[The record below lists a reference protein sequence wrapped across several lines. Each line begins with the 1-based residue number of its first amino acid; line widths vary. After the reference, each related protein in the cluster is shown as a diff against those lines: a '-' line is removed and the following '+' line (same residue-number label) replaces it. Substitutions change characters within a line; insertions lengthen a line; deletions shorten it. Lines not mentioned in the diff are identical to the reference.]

1 MRLCLLL
8 GLMFT
13 VVVTEPVTTLLKDS
27 FFDGN
32 YTVAEGSSGMTWTVL
47 SGGATVSGGQLAINR
62 PGFIVCDQRIS
73 TNEFTIQFDTTI
85 TWSEPGRFIFL
96 YKDSSNYYWMGLGNV
111 PGVFRVMGGIE
122 EQLYA
127 DSGSKLRLPHAGPA
141 TNTCKIYVHNTG
153 TAVDLKFDR
162 GGDGLDYD
170 VELTDTNNAAAALF
184 QNTGVGAYDST
195 TNTGSSFKL
204 DNILIRSYLVSDPR
218 QGAVYYVDTVTGDDT
233 RAVTQATNPAT
244 PWKTIQKG
252 VDAAMST
259 DTVLVMPGIYRE
271 TVTPLRNGKPSAPIT
286 IKAFNPANKPVLD
299 GSEIVNSGDWQ
310 PTTVTNLNGV
320 THAAY
325 KTPIAWNPG
334 ACYQDGVKM
343 FASQEPSQSDPDD
356 PYNLSEFRPVPPGFN
371 DGTSLTTLKDPSFFT
386 QADSNYW
393 VGASL
398 LLYDGAGN
406 YIVERKIIQY
416 IPAENTVIVQPFANY
431 IGPNSGG
438 ADKYAIRYHPGCLDQ
453 PGEFYVDTSQTPSM
467 LYVMPYEG
475 RPLSLISA
483 GSKSC
488 ALILNSYRSGIV
500 MDGFDIR
507 FYTGSSVSIQGGCED
522 VIVRNCDIHQNM
534 AGGVDV
540 RSCNRIA
547 VESSRIYANYDN
559 AVSFGPGSNYL
570 VDGCEITANGNN
582 GVWAGSGSS
591 VSYFVTDGMTVRNCY
606 IHHQGGRR
614 SHADNYQMQQVRNVL
629 LENNVFIQ
637 SGEQNMWCQYSDEF
651 ILRNNIFMGGPLGLG
666 AVMHN
671 YLYNN
676 VFYNSTLRYDSHLT
690 DSPFGDHYLQ
700 QQVEIK
706 NNSIIESSISWPP
719 MSLVDRYAVFT
730 VDHNYYNIENSYT
743 RSIWDFSGYRL
754 GVNQG
759 GSLIV
764 ASPQIAATN
773 VTVVEFDASIT
784 WSAWGRFVC
793 MYKDPDNYYSFGL
806 GADAGIFRKLNGVET
821 KVYTDT
827 GSLIRSPHSSGAW
840 NHYKV
845 QIQNTGA
852 AIGIKIARDQ
862 TNDTWDA
869 QYSDT
874 NAAAATV
881 FNAFQM
887 GIMTSDTNYDV
898 PKTFIDSV
906 VLTSAGET
914 RMESFEDGDYTAADG
929 TNGMVW
935 TVVSGSGSISSVGGV
950 GVGYGTGS
958 IVHTNRALLSQ
969 IFVQPPDALYTNY
982 NFHLTAN
989 SPLRDAGVDVGIATD
1004 KDGRNRIIGSAPDIG
1019 PYEYDL
1025 SLATSSDQLPTT
1037 VAANPDSGLFT
1048 LRGVQSETVSIATVS
1063 GEPVGI
1069 VPVLDGTAQ
1078 VDVQALSMKTGLYQM
1093 AAGGRIWR
1101 VVLL

>member
-1 MRLCLLL
+1 MRSCLLL
-8 GLMFT
+8 GLIFSM
-13 VVVTEPVTTLLKDS
+13 VTADPPTTLLKDY
-27 FFDGN
+27 FLDGN
-32 YTVAEGSSGMTWTVL
+32 YTVAEGASGMTWTVL
-47 SGGATVSGGQLAINR
+47 SGGAAVSGGQLAVNR
-62 PGFIVCDQRIS
+62 PGFIVCDQQIS
-73 TNEFTIQFDTTI
+73 TNEFTIQFDATA
-85 TWSEPGRFIFL
+85 TWSGPRRFVFL
-96 YKDSSNYYWMGLGNV
+96 YKDSSNYYWMGLGNTT
-111 PGVFRVMGGIE
+111 GVYRVMAGFQ

-127 DSGSKLRLPHAGPA
+127 DSGSKLRLPHASPS
-141 TNTCKIYVHNTG
+141 TNSFKIYVHNTG
-153 TAVDLKFDR
+153 TAIDLKFDR
-162 GGDGLDYD
+162 GGDGVDYD
-170 VELTDTNNAAAALF
+170 VELTDTNSIAAALF
-184 QNTGVGAYDST
+184 KDTGIGASDSE
-195 TNTGSSFKL
+195 TNAVSGLKL
-204 DNILIRSYLVSDPR
+204 DNILIRSYLVVDS
-218 QGAVYYVDTVTGDDT
+218 QTGTSYYVDAATGDDSRT
-233 RAVTQATNPAT
+233 AAQAVNPAT

-252 VDAAMST
+252 VDSAYST
-259 DTVLVMPGIYRE
+259 DTVLVMPGVYRE
-271 TVTPLRNGKPSAPIT
+271 TVSAVRSGKASAPIT
-286 IKAFNPANKPVLD
+286 IKAFNPADKPVLD

-310 PTTVTNLNGV
+310 ATTVTNLNGV
-320 THAAY
+320 TYTAY
-325 KTPIAWNPG
+325 KTPITWNPG

-343 FASQEPSQSDPDD
+343 FASQEPNQSNPDD
-356 PYNLSEFRPVPPGFN
+356 SYDLSAFRSVPPEFN
-371 DGTSLTTLKDPSFFT
+371 TGTSLTTLKDPSFFT
-386 QADSNYW
+386 QPDSNYW

-416 IPAENTVIVQPFANY
+416 IPEENTVIVQPFANY
-431 IGPNSGG
+431 IGPNSGA

-453 PGEFYVDTSQTPSM
+453 PGEFYVDTNQTPYM

-475 RPLSLISA
+475 RSLSLVSA
-483 GSKSC
+483 SRKNY
-488 ALILNSYRSGIV
+488 ALNLNAYRSGIV
-500 MDGFDIR
+500 IDGFDIR

-547 VESSRIYANYDN
+547 IESSRIYANYDN

-676 VFYNSTLRYDSHLT
+676 VFYNSSLRYDSHLT
-690 DSPFGDHYLQ
+690 DSPFGNYYLQ
-700 QQVEIK
+700 QEVKIR
-706 NNSIIESSISWPP
+706 NNSIIESGIAWPP
-719 MSLVDRYAVFT
+719 ESLVNRRAVFSA
-730 VDHNYYNIENSYT
+730 DHNYYNIESSYT
-743 RSIWDFSGYRL
+743 RSIWDFGGYRL

-759 GSLIV
+759 GSILI
-764 ASPQIAATN
+764 ASPQIPATN
-773 VTVVEFDASIT
+773 QIVTEFDASIT
-784 WSAWGRFVC
+784 WSAWGRFIC
-793 MYKDPDNYYSFGL
+793 LYKDSDNYYSFGL

-827 GSLIRSPHSSGAW
+827 GSLIRIPHSSGAW

-845 QIQNTGA
+845 QVQNTGA

-874 NAAAATV
+874 NAATV
-881 FNAFQM
+881 GAFNAFQM

-906 VLTSAGET
+906 ILTSAGQT
-914 RMESFEDGDYTAADG
+914 FADGFEDGNYTSAAG
-929 TNGMVW
+929 TNGIAW
-935 TVVSGSGSISSVGGV
+935 TALNGGGAVSYVSGV
-950 GVGYGTGS
+950 GVGFGAGS
-958 IVHTNRALLSQ
+958 IVHTSNAMLSQ
-969 IFVQPPDALYTNY
+969 VFITPPDALYTNY
-982 NFHLTAN
+982 NFHLTAS
-989 SPLRDAGVDVGIATD
+989 SPLRDAGADVGIATD
-1004 KDGRNRIIGSAPDIG
+1004 KEGRNRIIGSAPDIG

-1025 SLATSSDQLPTT
+1025 SLATSGDKLPMT
-1037 VAANPDSGLFT
+1037 VAANPDSGIFT
-1048 LRGVQSETVSIATVS
+1048 LRGVQSKIVSIATVS
-1063 GEPVGI
+1063 GTPVGT
-1069 VPVLDGTAQ
+1069 VQVSDGSAQ
-1078 VDVQALSMKTGLYQM
+1078 VDVRALAMKSGLYRI
-1093 AAGGRIWR
+1093 AAGSRTLKVI
-1101 VVLL
+1101 LL